1 MPNIDI
7 QNLLITILVLTFSL
21 STHEYAHAAVAHYLG
36 DNTAKDLGRLTLDPL
51 AHLDPLGALAFL
63 IARIG
68 WAKPVPINPANFSKA
83 KSPKIGTMLVSLA
96 GPVSNLLISFMAA
109 FCFNLTRVVL
119 AWILVSQR
127 NELSVNPQIFELLF
141 NIFQSFYFANIGLAI
156 FNLLPIPPLDGSKV
170 LAPLIP
176 EKALRWM
183 AVNQRYISFAFLLLF
198 YFGGNLLGKIIST
211 IAVPFNYVLML
222 PWQTLADRLIEII
235 TTV

>member
-21 STHEYAHAAVAHYLG
+21 STHEYAHAAAAYHLG
-36 DNTAKDLGRLTLDPL
+36 DNTAKDAGRLTLDPL

-68 WAKPVPINPANFSKA
+68 WAKPVPINPANFTKA
-83 KSPKIGTMLVSLA
+83 KSPRIGTMLVSLA
-96 GPVSNLLISFMAA
+96 GPVSNLLISFVAA
-109 FCFNLTRVVL
+109 FCFHFTRVIF
-119 AWILVSQR
+119 AWLVVSR
-127 NELSVNPQIFELLF
+127 GSDFTVNTKPFELLF

-170 LAPLIP
+170 LAPIIP

-183 AVNQRYISFAFLLLF
+183 AANQRYISFAFLMLF
-198 YFGGNLLGKIIST
+198 YFGGNILGKIIST
-211 IAVPFNYVLML
+211 IAIPFNYILML
-222 PWQTLADRLIEII
+222 PWQTLADRIIESIAA
-235 TTV
+235 V